1 MGNKQS
7 NEDHSKPL
15 TEEKIREISRK
26 TNLDKEDILK
36 WHSEFL
42 VKQCFNSV
50 SKILINRYT
59 VIIKTIFYY
68 REIVRMV
75 NWKKSFS

>member
-15 TEEKIREISRK
+15 TEENIREISRK

-42 VKQCFNSV
+42 VITYGSFGNFFCQDTNKYKS
-50 SKILINRYT
+50 Y
-59 VIIKTIFYY
+59 
-68 REIVRMV
+68 
-75 NWKKSFS
+75 KKNYFLL